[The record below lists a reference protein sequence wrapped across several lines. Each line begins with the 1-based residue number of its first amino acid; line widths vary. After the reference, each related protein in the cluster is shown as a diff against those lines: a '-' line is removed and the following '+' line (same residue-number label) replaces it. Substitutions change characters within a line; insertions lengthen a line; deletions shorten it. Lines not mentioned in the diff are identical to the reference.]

1 MSQKRQ
7 PKNLLNEPNNL
18 DIFDDSDIQDIIDP
32 EPIIDI
38 DMDGLDEKSQEE
50 AQEIIGSLSKL
61 YYDEDFIKRQPAFK
75 KRVDAEIESLRINLK
90 MRKSDEIAHD
100 MCLKKICQNSE
111 NASMYKALTDIQ
123 RTIVSITSK
132 IEDSLTKL
140 SNMMKAYQTE
150 LNFDEPD
157 EDQNEEYRDMG
168 QTYKGSKA
176 FIEAMGDNLDD
187 VDIPEDPD
195 DDDLF

>member
-1 MSQKRQ
+1 MKKIQQ
-7 PKNLLNEPNNL
+7 DL
-18 DIFDDSDIQDIIDP
+18 DSIFDDSPIQDIIDP
-32 EPIIDI
+32 EPVIEI
-38 DMDGLDEKSQEE
+38 DMEGLDKKSQAE

-61 YYDEDFIKRQPAFK
+61 YYDEDFIRRQPAFK

-100 MCLKKICQNSE
+100 MCLQKICQNTE

-123 RTIVSITSK
+123 RTIVNITSK

-150 LNFDEPD
+150 LNFDESENND
-157 EDQNEEYRDMG
+157 DSTQDKNNI
-168 QTYKGSKA
+168 YKGTKA
-176 FIEAMGDNLDD
+176 FIEDMDDLDD
-187 VDIPEDPD
+187 VDIPEDD
-195 DDDLF
+195 EAESLF

>member
-1 MSQKRQ
+1 MNQKLQ
-7 PKNLLNEPNNL
+7 SKNLLNEPNNL
-18 DIFDDSDIQDIIDP
+18 DIFDDSELQDIIDP

-38 DMDGLDEKSQEE
+38 DMDGLDEKSQIE

-61 YYDEDFIKRQPAFK
+61 YYDEDFIRRQPAFK

-140 SNMMKAYQTE
+140 SNMMKSYQTE
-150 LNFDEPD
+150 LNFDESD
-157 EDQNEEYRDMG
+157 EEQVEEYQEIG
-168 QTYKGSKA
+168 KSFKGSKS
-176 FIEAMGDNLDD
+176 FIESVGSDLDD
-187 VDIPEDPD
+187 IIIPEDD
-195 DDDLF
+195 DD